1 MQTLNISVSF
11 ASIMGAIGTI
21 VGGYILW
28 SAKKLLANLE
38 NSIAEMK
45 EDMGSRCKDHEERL
59 AAHELCLTKIAT
71 HHAINHGQH
80 IECDR

>member
-1 MQTLNISVSF
+1 
-11 ASIMGAIGTI
+11 MGAIGTI

-45 EDMGSRCKDHEERL
+45 EEMTSRCKEHEERL
-59 AAHELCLTKIAT
+59 TAHESCLIKIVT
-71 HHAINHGQH
+71 LHERNHDQH
-80 IECDR
+80 IGCDR